1 MMEQEHQSSGMHEQE
16 DRGAS
21 RVVMVLITAVLFFV
35 LGYGAAWLALGTA
48 VQGQAG
54 LRETVRTA
62 VAESFAALDLRAEAA
77 PTQEA
82 PTVLEVSVDDD
93 PAFGPEDAPITI
105 VEFSDFRC
113 GFCGRFHAQTYGPLM
128 QKYEGLIR
136 FVYRDFPVV
145 GGERAALAAECVHDQ
160 GEDLFWAYHDVLFAN
175 QQSLT
180 SDEALVS
187 LAADLG
193 VDTEA
198 MATCLADELH
208 ADEVQKDFT
217 DGMALGV
224 RGTPAFFIN
233 GRPVIGAQPLAVFQQ
248 IIDAELAAPEAG

>member
-1 MMEQEHQSSGMHEQE
+1 MEQEHQSFKGQDQDH
-16 DRGAS
+16 GVS
-21 RVVMVLITAVLFFV
+21 RVVIVLITAVLFFV
-35 LGYGAAWLALGTA
+35 LGYGAAWLALGA
-48 VQGQAG
+48 VVQDQAG

-62 VAESFAALDLRAEAA
+62 VAESFAGLDLRAEAA
-77 PTQEA
+77 PTQA
-82 PTVLEVSVDDD
+82 PPTVLEVSVDDD

-128 QKYEGLIR
+128 EQYEGLIR

-160 GEDLFWAYHDVLFAN
+160 GEDLFWEYHDVLFAN

-198 MATCLADELH
+198 LATCLADEVH
-208 ADEVQKDFT
+208 ADEVQKDFA

-233 GRPVIGAQPLAVFQQ
+233 GRAVIGAQPLAVFQQ
-248 IIDAELAAPEAG
+248 IIDAELAALDAG

>member
-1 MMEQEHQSSGMHEQE
+1 MMEQEHQALRVQDQ

-21 RVVMVLITAVLFFV
+21 RVVIVLITAVLFFV
-35 LGYGAAWLALGTA
+35 LGYGAAWLALGAA
-48 VQGQAG
+48 VQEQVG

-62 VAESFAALDLRAEAA
+62 VAESFAGLDLRAEAA
-77 PTQEA
+77 PTA
-82 PTVLEVSVDDD
+82 TPTVLEVSVDDD

-128 QKYEGLIR
+128 EKYEGLIR

-160 GEDLFWAYHDVLFAN
+160 GEDLFWAYHDVLFAS

-180 SDEALVS
+180 SDDALVS

-198 MATCLADELH
+198 LATCLADEVY
-208 ADEVQKDFT
+208 ADEVQKDFA

-233 GRPVIGAQPLAVFQQ
+233 GRAVIGAQPLAVFQQ
-248 IIDAELAAPEAG
+248 IIDAELAAQEAG